1 MTKCTMEA
9 EDKDQGLHQHA
20 DEENGELSFSLKMKK
35 KKRKKL
41 VGLDSFQK
49 TGQNKKSR
57 IRLNQR
63 LTVTGVLFLKL
74 KYFRDKKENRGN
86 LNL

>member
-1 MTKCTMEA
+1 MEA

-35 KKRKKL
+35 KKEKKL

-49 TGQNKKSR
+49 TGQNKKTAAS
-57 IRLNQR
+57 
-63 LTVTGVLFLKL
+63 V
-74 KYFRDKKENRGN
+74 
-86 LNL
+86 